1 MKAQKLEK
9 SLEQMNAM
17 YQSVISEKSS
27 MKVDLTVAEKRIIRK
42 DEKIVQLEKNL
53 AVSRDKVR
61 INERNNICLAKTI

>member
-61 INERNNICLAKTI
+61 INERNNKCIAKTI

>member
-61 INERNNICLAKTI
+61 INERNNICIAKTI